1 MRILA
6 GVLLFFYSAAV
17 LYWMFLGFGR
27 TVRTEGAMQY
37 NLEPLRTVKL
47 YFDMDN
53 GVPFT
58 GRLIN
63 LAGNIIVFIPFGVL
77 IPLVQ
82 ARLRNVF
89 TLTLWAVPSI
99 LLLETLQML
108 LRVGSFDVDD
118 LLLNLTGVWAG
129 LIILYRFT

>member
-1 MRILA
+1 
-6 GVLLFFYSAAV
+6 
-17 LYWMFLGFGR
+17 
-27 TVRTEGAMQY
+27 MQY
-37 NLEPLRTVKL
+37 NLEPLHTVKL
-47 YFDMDN
+47 YFDLDN
-53 GVPFT
+53 GVSFK

-63 LAGNIIVFIPFGVL
+63 LSGNIIVFIPFGIL

-82 ARLRNVF
+82 ARFRRVF

-118 LLLNLTGVWAG
+118 LLLNLIGVWTG
-129 LIILYRFT
+129 LIILYKFKW

>member
-1 MRILA
+1 MA

-37 NLEPLRTVKL
+37 NLEPLHTVKL
-47 YFDMDN
+47 YFDLDN
-53 GVPFT
+53 GVSFK

-63 LAGNIIVFIPFGVL
+63 LSGNIIVFIPFGIL

-82 ARLRNVF
+82 ARFRRVF

-118 LLLNLTGVWAG
+118 LLLNLIGVWTG
-129 LIILYRFT
+129 LIILYKFKW

>member
-1 MRILA
+1 M
-6 GVLLFFYSAAV
+6 
-17 LYWMFLGFGR
+17 
-27 TVRTEGAMQY
+27 
-37 NLEPLRTVKL
+37 
-47 YFDMDN
+47 
-53 GVPFT
+53 
-58 GRLIN
+58 
-63 LAGNIIVFIPFGVL
+63 
-77 IPLVQ
+77 Q